1 MAIKRNTNQIT
12 SAETSPALNMVDANL
27 GRTSLYVEST
37 GDAVYTVQHTVDG
50 TNWLNHEFL
59 DTVSGNDDGNYV
71 LPVAAI
77 RVVVHS
83 ITTGYVKLTVL
94 GV

>member
-1 MAIKRNTNQIT
+1 MAIKRNTNQISTVTT
-12 SAETSPALNMVDANL
+12 SAALNMVDARV

-50 TNWLNHEFL
+50 SNWQAHEFL
-59 DTVSGNDDGNYV
+59 DTVSNSDDGNYV

-77 RVVVHS
+77 RIVVHS